1 MFLPPSFLGLNIHHS
16 KPFLEERQKVDILPN
31 LTKGLKFDISLA
43 EESKEKR
50 WKGGSMKEKVIIYG
64 KAG

>member
-1 MFLPPSFLGLNIHHS
+1 
-16 KPFLEERQKVDILPN
+16 LEERQKVDILPN